1 MTSTRSLTRG
11 RARRLVAATLLV
23 GVVGITAACSG
34 SDDGSSDGGSSNGG
48 DTAAEAP
55 AEGSGA
61 PEECAKAFPQA
72 FTEPDLAE
80 VTLAP
85 DGFPEPPVDA
95 TLCLTSSTVDN
106 SKETASY
113 ATDAAEEEILAGY
126 ETALSAY
133 SPSRDADGL
142 GRPIV
147 VAQDGGLVIQ
157 VTPQEGGFVL
167 AFGKE

>member
-72 FTEPDLAE
+72 RLQTQACRHSSRRFLRRNLSTGFTYM
-80 VTLAP
+80 TLREAYILR
-85 DGFPEPPVDA
+85 GRMR
-95 TLCLTSSTVDN
+95 N
-106 SKETASY
+106 IRGIKEFT
-113 ATDAAEEEILAGY
+113 
-126 ETALSAY
+126 
-133 SPSRDADGL
+133 
-142 GRPIV
+142 
-147 VAQDGGLVIQ
+147 
-157 VTPQEGGFVL
+157 
-167 AFGKE
+167 